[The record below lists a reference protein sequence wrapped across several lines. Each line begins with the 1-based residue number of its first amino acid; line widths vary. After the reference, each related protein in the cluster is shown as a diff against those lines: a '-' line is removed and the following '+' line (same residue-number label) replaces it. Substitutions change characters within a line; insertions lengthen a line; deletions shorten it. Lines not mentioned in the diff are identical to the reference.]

1 MNIREAPLVTIGM
14 PVFNGEAFLDRAIQ
28 SILNQEFYNFRLIIA
43 DNCSTDKTALICKK
57 YSQEDNRIEYFR
69 HNKNEGPF
77 YNFQFVFDQATTEYF
92 MWASHDD
99 YWFPGF
105 IQELVRILEANDDC
119 IIAFPVARHVD
130 EEGCVLKQNPCLNKY
145 LQPVYSEKKNKK
157 LLHNISFYKFLF
169 AEIPSGKLDLFYGLF
184 RKKELYRSN
193 FVTKWKDILWGNDSL
208 IIAEILMYGNAYFID
223 KPLMDKM
230 VRRDS
235 AGVKIDKTK
244 SLPTIIRDT
253 LSTLY
258 EINIWAIKGH
268 NRLFKVESRF
278 KISRT
283 TGFLYISY
291 EVLRSN
297 LRMFKLILI
306 GIFNRI
312 LGNK

>member
-1 MNIREAPLVTIGM
+1 M

-28 SILNQEFYNFRLIIA
+28 SLLNQEFHNFRLIIA

-77 YNFQFVFDQATTEYF
+77 YNFQFVFDKATTEYF

-105 IQELVRILEANDDC
+105 IQELVSILEANDDC
-119 IIAFPVARHVD
+119 IIAFPVARYVD
-130 EEGCVLKQNPCLNKY
+130 EEGYILKQNPCLNKS
-145 LQPVYSEKKNKK
+145 LQPVYSEKNNKK

-169 AEIPSGKLDLFYGLF
+169 AEMSSGKLDLFYGLF
-184 RKKELYRSN
+184 RKKELNGSN
-193 FVTKWKDILWGNDSL
+193 FVAKWKDILWGNDSL

-244 SLPTIIRDT
+244 SLSTIIRDT

-258 EINIWAIKGH
+258 DINIWAIKGH
-268 NRLFKVESRF
+268 NRLFKVKSRF

-283 TGFLYISY
+283 TSFLYISY

-312 LGNK
+312 LVKK